1 MTRAVVFAIV
11 LAAAGAPM
19 AQAQVFGQFGDART
33 LALNGRVAGAF
44 FQASESSIGVVGQL
58 RMSFHPGVDFA
69 FQGGISRLDVGDV
82 TRSAIRLGTDVRLRI
97 VEASLDLPVDI
108 AVGGTLGVE
117 TADEFNLLSVGPTGV
132 ISHTLDLGGIS
143 TSPYLGVAVLFSRLD
158 LGNFDQTDVSLG
170 LRLGADFEF
179 QPSLHALI
187 ELQPRFSDE
196 FNDGFSFAAGV
207 QTSF

>member
-1 MTRAVVFAIV
+1 MKRAWWLALVFVAV
-11 LAAAGAPM
+11 CAPAARG
-19 AQAQVFGQFGDART
+19 QVFGQFGDART

-44 FQASESSIGVVGQL
+44 LQASESSLGVVGQL

-82 TRSAIRLGTDVRLRI
+82 TRSAIRLGADLRLRV
-97 VEASLDLPVDI
+97 VESSLDLPIDV
-108 AVGGTLGVE
+108 AVGGTVGVE
-117 TADEFNLLSVGPTGV
+117 TADEYNLLSVGPTAV
-132 ISHTLDLGGIS
+132 ASHTFDVNGMGL
-143 TSPYLGVAVLFSRLD
+143 SPYFGAAVLFSRLD
-158 LGNFDQTDVSLG
+158 LGAFDQTDVSLG
-170 LRLGADFEF
+170 MRLGADFEF

-196 FNDGFSFAAGV
+196 FNDGFSVAAGI